1 MPARSLVG
9 IDLGT
14 TNTAWAWVDAGAG
27 RKIRIF
33 EVPQLVAAGQ
43 VAPRPTLPS
52 FVYLAGAHDVPAGSL
67 DLPWA
72 AGRDFCVGWL
82 AREQGARVPGRL
94 VASSKSWLCHG
105 GVDRTA
111 AILPWGGA
119 ADTAK
124 ISPVD
129 ASARVLAHLRE
140 AWDASF
146 PEPLAAQEVVL
157 TVPASFDE
165 VARELTIEAARAA
178 GLPEVVLLEEPQAA
192 FYAWLVGHER
202 DWRKRV
208 AALPLV
214 LVVDVG
220 GGTTD
225 LSLIA
230 SRQGRGE
237 LALERVAVGEHLLLG
252 GDNMDIALA
261 RGLETR
267 LVPGGQLDPMRFHG
281 LVSQCRSA
289 KEALLGAGTG
299 DTVRITV
306 AGRGGGVVG
315 GALSADLTRAEVER
329 AVLDGFFPDVPADA
343 RPRRASGAGL
353 REWGLPFAADAE
365 ITRQVADF
373 LARQRVAA
381 GQAERALVR
390 PDALL
395 FNGGACEPQAVRAR
409 IADVIGRWHA
419 ADGSW
424 QPAILEG

>member
-1 MPARSLVG
+1 MPARYLVG

-14 TNTAWAWVDAGAG
+14 TNTACAWVDTRAG
-27 RKIRIF
+27 REIRIF
-33 EVPQLVAAGQ
+33 DVPQLVAPGQ
-43 VAPRPTLPS
+43 RDARPTLPS

-72 AGRDFCVGWL
+72 RGRDFCVGWL

-111 AILPWGGA
+111 TILPWGGA
-119 ADTAK
+119 EDVTK
-124 ISPVD
+124 ISPVE
-129 ASARVLAHLRE
+129 ASARVLAHLRD

-146 PEPLAAQEVVL
+146 PQPLTEQDIVL

-165 VARELTIEAARAA
+165 VARELTIEAARTA
-178 GLPEVVLLEEPQAA
+178 GLPDVVLLEEPQAA

-202 DWRKRV
+202 DWRERV

-261 RGLETR
+261 RALEAR
-267 LVPGGQLDPMRFHG
+267 MAPDGQLDSMRFHG
-281 LVSQCRSA
+281 LVSQCRAA
-289 KEALLGAGTG
+289 KEALLGSGA
-299 DTVRITV
+299 DDAIRVTV
-306 AGRGGGVVG
+306 AGRGGGVIG
-315 GALSADLTRAEVER
+315 GSLSGELTRAEVER
-329 AVLDGFFPDVPADA
+329 TVLDGFFPVVPADA
-343 RPRRASGAGL
+343 RPRRASGAGP
-353 REWGLPFAADAE
+353 GSPPPAA
-365 ITRQVADF
+365 
-373 LARQRVAA
+373 
-381 GQAERALVR
+381 
-390 PDALL
+390 
-395 FNGGACEPQAVRAR
+395 
-409 IADVIGRWHA
+409 
-419 ADGSW
+419 
-424 QPAILEG
+424 

>member
-1 MPARSLVG
+1 MAARFLVG

-14 TNTAWAWVDAGAG
+14 TNTACAYVDTRAG
-27 RKIRIF
+27 REIRAF
-33 EVPQLVAAGQ
+33 DVPQLVAPGR

-52 FVYLAGAHDVPAGSL
+52 FVYLAGAHDVPVGSL
-67 DLPWA
+67 DLPFGEGSP
-72 AGRDFCVGWL
+72 GREFCVGWL

-94 VASSKSWLCHG
+94 VGSAKSWLCHG

-111 AILPWGGA
+111 AILPWGGGE
-119 ADTAK
+119 DVRE

-129 ASARVLAHLRE
+129 ASARVLRHLRD
-140 AWDASF
+140 AWDAAF

-165 VARELTIEAARAA
+165 VARELTLEAARIA
-178 GLPEVVLLEEPQAA
+178 GLPAVVLLEEPQAA

-202 DWRKRV
+202 DWRARV

-230 SRQGRGE
+230 ARQGRGE
-237 LALERVAVGEHLLLG
+237 LSLERVAVGEHLLLG

-261 RGLETR
+261 RTIEAR
-267 LVPGGQLDPMRFHG
+267 VVPGGALDAIRFHA
-281 LVSQCRSA
+281 LVSQCRGA
-289 KEALLGAGTG
+289 KEELLANQ
-299 DTVRITV
+299 DQAAMRLTV
-306 AGRGGGVVG
+306 AGRGGGVVS
-315 GALSADLTRAEVER
+315 GALSADLAHTDVEGT
-329 AVLDGFFPDVPADA
+329 VLDGFFPMVPADA

-365 ITRQVADF
+365 ITRHLADF
-373 LARQRVAA
+373 LARQRDAA
-381 GQAERALVR
+381 EQADRDRKSTRL
-390 PDALL
+390 
-395 FNGGACEPQAVRAR
+395 NSS
-409 IADVIGRWHA
+409 H
-419 ADGSW
+419 
-424 QPAILEG
+424 